1 MAYNAGNCFINY
13 HNGNHE
19 CENCCK
25 IFTTEKMLNHLKD
38 ENGECYNKSLLTNIN
53 YENKRIHFKKGL
65 K

>member
-53 YENKRIHFKKGL
+53 
-65 K
+65 